1 MNHCELFL
9 FLDQCKNDWLHQVA
23 CQIWVSR
30 TVAVSLLMERH
41 IQTSPVRG
49 YTHTLDQRRKKKAQL
64 RVDKCV
70 VDCMKNYV
78 VIESEMR

>member
-30 TVAVSLLMERH
+30 TVASADGAIHPDVASAWL
-41 IQTSPVRG
+41 
-49 YTHTLDQRRKKKAQL
+49 YTHIRPKAKKKAQL
-64 RVDKCV
+64 RVNKCV